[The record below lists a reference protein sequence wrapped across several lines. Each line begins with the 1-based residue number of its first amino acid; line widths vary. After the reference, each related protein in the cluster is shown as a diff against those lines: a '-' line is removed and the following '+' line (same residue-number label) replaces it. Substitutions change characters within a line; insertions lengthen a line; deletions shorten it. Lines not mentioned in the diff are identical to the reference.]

1 MGTSSIDSSTSD
13 PFSILGQDTSA
24 TRSQLAQYAVV
35 QAATFMQKGENLQAI
50 GSFKKALAL
59 DPQNTTAYN
68 YLGQIY
74 MSQGKNAD
82 AIKAFQQLVRVQSNP
97 NTANYSSNA
106 PTLVDAHVSLANAYL
121 QDKQYSKS
129 EQEYKTAAKLDPGS
143 PLADYTLGQQ
153 YMQTNRLSEAEAQFK
168 KVQKISPNDG
178 NVYYALGQ
186 LYNKQGNYAEA
197 AKDLEKSLTL
207 KKNFAAA
214 NYELGVAYNGLGR
227 TDDAKRQL
235 SILQS
240 SDTGLASQL
249 KFILNKPQ
257 MISRDTT
264 KNTSFI
270 DMLGPGTPLWY
281 LDPSLS
287 VPNSS
292 KTFAVTIMFNNDMDV
307 SAVTNSQNW
316 AITRAN
322 STEAGYY
329 NNMMPVSS
337 KDVTIPQSPLSITYD
352 STTREATINFRISQN
367 ATGDAVID
375 PSHIVFTYTG
385 TDAAG
390 RKMDSTANAI
400 DGANPIPF

>member
-1 MGTSSIDSSTSD
+1 MSTSLIDSSNSD
-13 PFSILGQDTSA
+13 PFSVLGQDSSA
-24 TRSQLAQYAVV
+24 ARSQLAQYAVV

-74 MSQGKNAD
+74 MSQGKNSD

-97 NTANYSSNA
+97 NTADYSSNA
-106 PTLVDAHVSLANAYL
+106 PTLSDAHVSLANAYL
-121 QDKQYSKS
+121 QNKQYAQS
-129 EQEYKTAAKLDPGS
+129 EQEYKAAAKLDPS
-143 PLADYTLGQQ
+143 NPVADYTLGQQ
-153 YMQTNRLSEAEAQFK
+153 YLQTDRLSEAEAQFK

-186 LYNKQGNYAEA
+186 LYNKEGNFTEA
-197 AKDLEKSLTL
+197 AKNLEKSLTL
-207 KKNFAAA
+207 KKKFAAA

-227 TDDAKRQL
+227 TDDANKQL

-257 MISRDTT
+257 MIARDST
-264 KNTSFI
+264 KNSSFVDI
-270 DMLGPGTPLWY
+270 LGPGTPLWY

-307 SAVTNSQNW
+307 NAVTNPQNW
-316 AITRAN
+316 KITRAN
-322 STEAGYY
+322 SVQGGYY

-337 KDVTIPQSPLSITYD
+337 KDVSIPQAPLSITYD

-390 RKMDSTANAI
+390 RKMDSTADSI
-400 DGANPIPF
+400 DGANSVPF